1 MLKGQEPLHEKI
13 LIEGLRSGN
22 QQIFDYLF
30 HYYYT
35 GLVAFAIKYVDN
47 KDIAEDIVQEF
58 FYKLWIKRGELEI
71 KQTIKTYFF
80 TSVKNRSL
88 DYIKHQQVKK
98 KFVDQVKE
106 SADIHEDYDLLVESE
121 LRERINLAIEKLPE
135 KCRQIF
141 IMNRFDGLS
150 PKEIAEKENISVRT
164 VEGHIGKGI
173 KILRKELEQYLPA
186 SMILLVLERM
196 VN

>member
-1 MLKGQEPLHEKI
+1 MLQSQEPLHEKI

-30 HYYYT
+30 HYYYS

-47 KDIAEDIVQEF
+47 KDTAEDIVQEF
-58 FYKLWIKRGELEI
+58 FYKLWIKRGKLEI

-80 TSVKNRSL
+80 TSIKNRSL

-98 KFVDQVKE
+98 NFVDQVKG
-106 SADIHEDYDLLVESE
+106 SADIHEEYDLLVESE
-121 LRERINLAIEKLPE
+121 LRERINLAIDKLPE

-186 SMILLVLERM
+186 SMLLLILERFT
-196 VN
+196 N